1 MLNICK
7 NGFNLRM
14 DFTVNIYT
22 MRENFLKYY
31 TPQTDRYLNEKLK
44 KRGKNKRHRDF
55 KVNWIIKVGGND

>member
-1 MLNICK
+1 
-7 NGFNLRM
+7 M